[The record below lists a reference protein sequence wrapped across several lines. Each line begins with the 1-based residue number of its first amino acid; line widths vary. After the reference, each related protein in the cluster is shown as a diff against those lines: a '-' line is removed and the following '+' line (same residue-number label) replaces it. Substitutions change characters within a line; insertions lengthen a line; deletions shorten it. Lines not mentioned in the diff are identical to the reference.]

1 MEVTPIGDYWN
12 EILSSGDTL
21 YAGLIFRI
29 PPRLW
34 RPLVSVQN
42 ELRRVDPRQLYS
54 NPATFHVPIKG
65 LGYLEEELD
74 RNRYEA
80 VLHRIKDIVSEFP
93 PFEVNLRGVDAFSTS
108 IYAKVDDGGRFREI
122 NERILKE
129 LEGQIEKSSF
139 DAEEFVPH
147 VTLATFN
154 TKDVQPLLDM
164 VHSPT
169 MKSRDFGSAGVYE
182 IEAVRVNLIFALGP
196 QETQDS
202 AFSYIRSFWLG
213 KFQKNSSKASG

>member
-1 MEVTPIGDYWN
+1 MEVTPIRDYWN
-12 EILSSGDTL
+12 EILSSGDTV

-34 RPLVSVQN
+34 RPLIAIQN
-42 ELRRVDPRQLYS
+42 QLRSLDARQLYS

-74 RNRYEA
+74 RNKYETI
-80 VLHRIKDIVSEFP
+80 LQKISNITSDFP
-93 PFEVNLRGVDAFSTS
+93 PFEVSIKGVDAFPTA
-108 IYAKVDDGGRFREI
+108 IYAKVADDGRFKAI
-122 NERILKE
+122 NERILEE
-129 LEGQIEKSSF
+129 LEGEVEKSRF
-139 DAEEFVPH
+139 DAREFVPH

-154 TKDVQPLLDM
+154 TKDVAPLLETIRK
-164 VHSPT
+164 PEICE
-169 MKSRDFGSAGVYE
+169 RDFGAAGVYE

-196 QETQDS
+196 QETQDN

-213 KFQKNSSKASG
+213 KFRR

>member
-1 MEVTPIGDYWN
+1 MEVTPIREYWDD
-12 EILSSGDTL
+12 ILSSGDTI

-34 RPLVSVQN
+34 RPLISLQN
-42 ELRRVDPRQLYS
+42 QLRSIDSRQLYS

-65 LGYLEEELD
+65 LGYLEDEVD
-74 RNRYEA
+74 RVKYET
-80 VLHRIKDIVSEFP
+80 VLQKIKKIASEFD
-93 PFEVNLRGVDAFSTS
+93 PFEVRLRGVEAFPTS
-108 IYAKVDDGGRFREI
+108 IYVKIEDGGHFKEI
-122 NERILKE
+122 NERILGE
-129 LEGQIEKSSF
+129 LGGVVEKSRF
-139 DAEEFVPH
+139 DADEFVPH

-154 TKDVQPLLDM
+154 TKDVARLLEAIKMDG
-164 VHSPT
+164 V
-169 MKSRDFGSAGVYE
+169 RERNFGEAGVYE

-213 KFQKNSSKASG
+213 KFNGR

>member
-1 MEVTPIGDYWN
+1 MEVTPIREYWN
-12 EILSSGDTL
+12 DILSSGDTV

-29 PPRLW
+29 PPRIW
-34 RPLVSVQN
+34 RPLIVVQN
-42 ELRRVDPRQLYS
+42 TLRSVDSRQLYS

-74 RNRYEA
+74 RNRYET
-80 VLHRIKDIVSEFP
+80 VLQNITRIISEFS
-93 PFEVNLRGVDAFSTS
+93 PFEVSIKGVDAFPTAV
-108 IYAKVDDGGRFREI
+108 YAKVADEGRFKEI
-122 NERILKE
+122 NERILEK
-129 LEGQIEKSSF
+129 LEGDVEKSRF

-154 TKDVQPLLDM
+154 TKDVSLLLEMIQRPDIRD
-164 VHSPT
+164 
-169 MKSRDFGSAGVYE
+169 RDFGSAGVYE

-196 QETQDS
+196 QETQDN

-213 KFQKNSSKASG
+213 KFSR

>member
-1 MEVTPIGDYWN
+1 MEVTPIRDYWQ
-12 EILSSGDTL
+12 EILSSGDTV

-34 RPLVSVQN
+34 RPLISVQN
-42 ELRRVDPRQLYS
+42 QLKAIDPRQLYA

-65 LGYLEEELD
+65 LGYLEDEVD
-74 RNRYEA
+74 RNKYES
-80 VLHRIKDIVSEFP
+80 VLHKIKAILSEFS
-93 PFEVNLRGVDAFSTS
+93 PFEVTLRGVEAFPTAV
-108 IYAKVDDGGRFREI
+108 YAKVHDDGRFKEI
-122 NERILKE
+122 NERILQE
-129 LEGQIEKSSF
+129 LDGEVEKSRF

-154 TKDVQPLLDM
+154 TKDVSPLLKFIESEELKD
-164 VHSPT
+164 
-169 MKSRDFGSAGVYE
+169 RDFGAAGVYE

-202 AFSYIRSFWLG
+202 AFSYIRAFWLG
-213 KFQKNSSKASG
+213 KFSGR

>member
-1 MEVTPIGDYWN
+1 MEVTPIREYWN
-12 EILSSGDTL
+12 EILSSGDTV

-34 RPLVSVQN
+34 RPLITLQKDLKAIDS
-42 ELRRVDPRQLYS
+42 RQLYS

-74 RNRYEA
+74 RNKYER
-80 VLHRIKDIVSEFP
+80 VLQKISKITAEVS
-93 PFEVNLRGVDAFSTS
+93 PFEVQIKGIDAFSTAL
-108 IYAKVDDGGRFREI
+108 YAGVEDNGRFKEI
-122 NERILKE
+122 NARILEE
-129 LEGQIEKSSF
+129 LEGDVEKSRF
-139 DAEEFVPH
+139 DAEDYVPH

-154 TKDVQPLLDM
+154 TKDVSSLLDAIQ
-164 VHSPT
+164 
-169 MKSRDFGSAGVYE
+169 KLDIAKRDFGMAGVYE

-196 QETQDS
+196 QETQDN

-213 KFQKNSSKASG
+213 KFSR

>member
-1 MEVTPIGDYWN
+1 MEVTPISEYWS
-12 EILSSGDTL
+12 EIVNSGDTV

-34 RPLVSVQN
+34 RPLIAVQAK
-42 ELRRVDPRQLYS
+42 LKAVDGRQLYS

-74 RNRYEA
+74 RGKYEN
-80 VLHRIKDIVSEFP
+80 VLQKIKNIVSEFP
-93 PFEVNLRGVDAFSTS
+93 PFELTIGGVEAFPTS
-108 IYAKVDDGGRFREI
+108 IYAKVIDGGRFKEI
-122 NERILKE
+122 NERILVE
-129 LEGQIEKSSF
+129 LEGLVEKSAF
-139 DAEEFVPH
+139 DVGEFVPH

-154 TKDVQPLLDM
+154 TKDVDQLLGTIREDDEI
-164 VHSPT
+164 
-169 MKSRDFGSAGVYE
+169 RDLIFGEAGVYE

-213 KFQKNSSKASG
+213 KFNGR

>member
-1 MEVTPIGDYWN
+1 MEVTPIREYWN
-12 EILSSGDTL
+12 EILSSGDTV

-34 RPLVSVQN
+34 RPLIGVQN
-42 ELRRVDPRQLYS
+42 RLKAVDTRQLYS

-74 RNRYEA
+74 RNKYET
-80 VLHRIKDIVSEFP
+80 VLQKINRITSEIP
-93 PFEVNLRGVDAFSTS
+93 PFEIRLKGVDTFSTAV
-108 IYAKVDDGGRFREI
+108 YAKVEDNGHFKEI
-122 NERILKE
+122 NERILQE
-129 LEGQIEKSSF
+129 LEGDVEKSRF
-139 DAEEFVPH
+139 DAGEFVPH

-154 TKDVQPLLDM
+154 TKDVTSLLETIQKPEICE
-164 VHSPT
+164 S
-169 MKSRDFGSAGVYE
+169 DFGIAGVYE

-196 QETQDS
+196 QETQDN

-213 KFQKNSSKASG
+213 KFSQ